1 MAAVQETVDRVRS
14 IEVDAYKYGFVTD
27 IESDKAPKGLSED
40 IVRFISAK
48 KGEPQ
53 WLLDW
58 RLDAYRRWLT
68 MDEPRWARVEYPEID
83 FQDLYYYSA
92 PKSTAGPKSL
102 DEVDPELLRTYAKL
116 GIPLVEQEI
125 LAGVERPQVAVD
137 AVFDSVS
144 VATTFKA
151 ELAKAGVIFC
161 SISEAVREH
170 PELVQQVSRLG
181 GAADRQFLRDAE
193 FGGVLRRLV
202 RLRAAGR
209 ALPDGAVDLFPHQR
223 EEHRPVRAHADHRRQ
238 GRLRQLSRRLHGAQA
253 RREPASRRGGRAR
266 RARRRRDQVFD
277 GAELVSR
284 RRRGQGRHLQF
295 RHQARRL
302 PRRALEDLLDAGRD
316 RLGDHLEVP
325 VAASCAAMLARR
337 ILFDRHLQRPPAGRQ
352 RHQDDPSRQEHDQP
366 RSSPRASPPAGRRTP
381 IAARSRRIARR
392 PARAISPIATRC

>member
-14 IEVDAYKYGFVTD
+14 IEAEAYKYGFVSD
-27 IESDKAPKGLSED
+27 IESDKAPKGLNED
-40 IVRFISAK
+40 VVRFISAK

-68 MDEPRWARVEYPEID
+68 HDSAALGAGRIPRDRLP
-83 FQDLYYYSA
+83 
-92 PKSTAGPKSL
+92 GPL
-102 DEVDPELLRTYAKL
+102 LLLRAEVGCRAEVARRGRSRAAAHLRQARHSAGRTGDPRRRRADAGRGRRGLRL
-116 GIPLVEQEI
+116 GFGRHHLQGRARQGGGDLLLV
-125 LAGVERPQVAVD
+125 LGGGARARRAGAP
-137 AVFDSVS
+137 
-144 VATTFKA
+144 
-151 ELAKAGVIFC
+151 I
-161 SISEAVREH
+161 
-170 PELVQQVSRLG
+170 SRLG
-181 GAADRQFLRDAE
+181 RAVDRQFLRDAE

-223 EEHRPVRAHADHRRQ
+223 KEHRPVRAHADHRRQ
-238 GRLRQLSRRLHGAQA
+238 GRLRQLSRRLHRAQA

-302 PRRALEDLLDAGRD
+302 PRRRARRSRGPRS
-316 RLGDHLEVP
+316 RP
-325 VAASCAAMLARR
+325 VRRSPGNTRRASCAA
-337 ILFDRHLQRPPAGRQ
+337 ILRAASSIRS
-352 RHQDDPSRQEHDQP
+352 PSPTAASRSTAAP
-366 RSSPRASPPAGRRTP
+366 R
-381 IAARSRRIARR
+381 
-392 PARAISPIATRC
+392 